1 MSVFE
6 TETMAELCIKQGLVS
21 EALAIYRRLVAEA
34 PDDVTRARRTNRLG
48 ELERISRGAAAA
60 RATPSRAA
68 TPPSLA
74 LADRQNRALVLEQ
87 RGDTLHLSWS
97 LPAETQSPALQ
108 LLLVRRGANGIE
120 TEPRTLPLETPS
132 GTATIDATNLHS
144 VHAAAG
150 WLDGSRFVPL
160 FRARL
165 PDGGE

>member
-21 EALAIYRRLVAEA
+21 EALAIYRRLVADA
-34 PDDVTRARRTNRLG
+34 PDDVTRARRANRLG

-60 RATPSRAA
+60 RATPARAA
-68 TPPSLA
+68 TPPPVAAGQRRA
-74 LADRQNRALVLEQ
+74 LALEQ
-87 RGDTLHLSWS
+87 RGDTLHLSWD
-97 LPAETQSPALQ
+97 LPPDTQSPALQ
-108 LLLVRRGANGIE
+108 LLFVRRGANGIE
-120 TEPRTLPLETPS
+120 TEARTLPLETAS
-132 GTATIDATNLHS
+132 GMATIDATNLHS

-150 WLDGSRFVPL
+150 RLDGSRFIPL

>member
-21 EALAIYRRLVAEA
+21 EALAIYRRLVDDA
-34 PDDVTRARRTNRLG
+34 PDDVTRARRANRLG
-48 ELERISRGAAAA
+48 ELQRISRGAAAA
-60 RATPSRAA
+60 RATPARAA
-68 TPPSLA
+68 TPPPLA
-74 LADRQNRALVLEQ
+74 QGQDRALVLEQ
-87 RGDTLHLSWS
+87 RGDTLHLTWN
-97 LPAETQSPALQ
+97 LPPETQSPALQ
-108 LLLVRRGANGIE
+108 LLLLRRGANGIE
-120 TEPRTLPLETPS
+120 PEPRTLPLETPS
-132 GTATIDATNLHS
+132 GTATIAATNLHS

>member
-34 PDDVTRARRTNRLG
+34 PDDVTRARRAGRLG
-48 ELERISRGAAAA
+48 ELERISRGAVAA
-60 RATPSRAA
+60 RATPARTT
-68 TPPSLA
+68 TPPPLA
-74 LADRQNRALVLEQ
+74 QGQSHALVLEQ
-87 RGDTLHLSWS
+87 RGDALHLTWN
-97 LPAETQSPALQ
+97 LPPGTPSPALQ
-108 LLLVRRGANGIE
+108 LLLLRRGANGIE
-120 TEPRTLPLETPS
+120 AEPRTLPLETPS
-132 GTATIDATNLHS
+132 GAATIDASNLHS